1 MTVEL
6 WLGSEF
12 EHAHEMR
19 ALREILTQLV
29 THFADD
35 SELYL
40 LMANFYCDGEEIDLA
55 LIKKRAVII
64 LELKECE
71 TAVTGSPNG
80 EWRTQ
85 DGHTLNAGRRNPFQ
99 QVRQYRYTL
108 MNYMQLHRYEF
119 LNQQKAGQ
127 VSFEHISGLVVFSP
141 VLSPA
146 SHIEIAK
153 RDQKWFTVVGL
164 DQLWTELKDRRSNQI
179 NINQGDARKFAAQ
192 VLNLQRVDIE
202 AYLGQPLPETT
213 IEEETVE
220 TETPTKEVTPATS
233 QPQSEI
239 STRLTP
245 LIARDIITALRSG
258 TVPQAALEFLVVG
271 LEREMRVVAAQLRHA
286 ATGRGEF
293 KFIRGDYGAG
303 KTFLSA
309 LAAEEAL
316 DQGYAVSYVVVS
328 TDTPLYKLEAIYRRI
343 VTNLRTRGQ
352 QEGALK
358 GLLDRWLYQLEEK
371 VIELEGYDE
380 DDPRLIERVETRI
393 ENDLTEVAQFHSA
406 FSAVIRGYYRAQI
419 DEDYATAQALL
430 GWLSGEQQ
438 ISYQVKRQVN
448 IKGDIDNTVALDFL
462 RAINAIAR
470 KAGLAG
476 IAIFFDEVETIQRLR
491 KPQREQSL
499 STLRQLVDGIAHG
512 QFPYTYLLFTGTPSF
527 FEDRQGVPSLKP
539 LHDRIKLDKPDDPFP
554 NPELPQIALPR
565 FNTPK
570 LREAAQKA
578 LIIYD
583 VANTPIERR
592 RVSDV
597 FIDFMIAEVTSKFGG
612 RVDVVPRQ
620 FLRDFINVLDKVA
633 QYPDYEPDAEYEFD
647 RHAVSD
653 ELTAVEQEAIKPI
666 TF

>member
-6 WLGSEF
+6 WLGAEF

-19 ALREILTQLV
+19 ALRAILAQLV
-29 THFADD
+29 EHFADD

-64 LELKECE
+64 LELKECDAPVYG
-71 TAVTGSPNG
+71 TPNG

-85 DGHTLNAGRRNPFQ
+85 DGHTLNIGRRNPFQ
-99 QVRQYRYTL
+99 QVRQYRYIL
-108 MNYMQLHRYEF
+108 MNYMQRRRYEF
-119 LNQQKAGQ
+119 LNHQRAGQ

-141 VLSPA
+141 TSSPDFR
-146 SHIEIAK
+146 IDIAK
-153 RDQKWFTVVGL
+153 RDQKWFGVTGL
-164 DQLWTELKDRRSNQI
+164 DQLWAEVKDRRSNQI
-179 NINQGDARKFAAQ
+179 NISQGDARKFAAQ
-192 VLNLQRVDIE
+192 VLNLRRVDIE
-202 AYLGQPLPETT
+202 AYLGQPIPAPELIET
-213 IEEETVE
+213 IVE
-220 TETPTKEVTPATS
+220 PEPVAISPP
-233 QPQSEI
+233 QPPSGPQAQVSD
-239 STRLTP
+239 RLTS
-245 LIARDIITALRSG
+245 LIGRDIITALRSG
-258 TVPQAALEFLVVG
+258 TVPQAGLEFLAVG
-271 LEREMRVVAAQLRHA
+271 LQREMRVISAQLRHV

-316 DQGYAVSYVVVS
+316 RQGYVVSYVVVS
-328 TDTPLYKLEAIYRRI
+328 TDTPLYKLEAIYRRV
-343 VTNLRTRGQ
+343 VTNMRTRGQ

-380 DDPRLIERVETRI
+380 DDPRLAERVEIRI
-393 ENDLTEVAQFHSA
+393 ENDLAEVAQFHSA
-406 FSAVIRGYYRAQI
+406 FSAVVRGYYRAQL

-448 IKGDIDNTVALDFL
+448 IKGDIDNIVALDFI

-476 IAIFFDEVETIQRLR
+476 LAIFFDEVETIQRLR

-499 STLRQLVDGIAHG
+499 STLRQLVDSIVHG
-512 QFPYTYLLFTGTPSF
+512 HFPYTYLLFTGTPSF

-539 LHDRIKLDKPDDPFP
+539 LHDRIKLDNPDDPFP

-565 FNTPK
+565 FNTTK
-570 LREAAQKA
+570 LREVAHKV
-578 LIIYD
+578 LTIYD
-583 VANTPIERR
+583 VANTPIDRER
-592 RVSDV
+592 VNDV
-597 FIDFMIAEVTSKFGG
+597 FVDFMIAEVTSKFGG

-620 FLRDFINVLDKVA
+620 FLRDFVNVLDKVA
-633 QYPDYEPDAEYEFD
+633 QYPEYDPDVEYEFD
-647 RHAVSD
+647 RRAVAD
-653 ELTAVEQEAIKPI
+653 ELTAVEQAAIEPI
-666 TF
+666 VF

>member
-40 LMANFYCDGEEIDLA
+40 LMANFYCEGEEIDLA

-64 LELKECE
+64 LELKECG
-71 TAVTGSPNG
+71 TAVSGAPNG

-85 DGHTLNAGRRNPFQ
+85 DGHTLNIGRRNPFQ

-108 MNYMQLHRYEF
+108 MNYMQLHRYDF
-119 LNQQKAGQ
+119 LDQQKAGQ

-141 VLSPA
+141 TLSPA
-146 SHIEIAK
+146 SRIEIAK
-153 RDQKWFTVVGL
+153 RDQKWFGVVGL
-164 DQLWTELKDRRSNQI
+164 DQLWTVLKDRRSSQL
-179 NINQGDARKFAAQ
+179 NISQGDARKLAAQ
-192 VLNLQRVDIE
+192 VLQLQRVDLE
-202 AYLGQPLPETT
+202 AYLGKPASEPAV
-213 IEEETVE
+213 EEAVVE
-220 TETPTKEVTPATS
+220 TKAPPQKALLPAN
-233 QPQSEI
+233 QPQRNI

-258 TVPQAALEFLVVG
+258 TVPQTGLEFLAVG

-316 DQGYAVSYVVVS
+316 NQGYAVSYVVVS

-343 VTNLRTRGQ
+343 ITNMRTRGQ

-393 ENDLTEVAQFHSA
+393 ENDLAEISQFHSA

-448 IKGDIDNTVALDFL
+448 IKGDIDNTVALDFI
-462 RAINAIAR
+462 RAINATAR

-476 IAIFFDEVETIQRLR
+476 VAIFFDEVETIQRLR

-499 STLRQLVDGIAHG
+499 STLRQLVDGIVYG

-539 LHDRIKLDKPDDPFP
+539 LHDRIKLDNPDDPFP

-565 FNTPK
+565 FNTIK
-570 LREAAQKA
+570 LREVAQKA
-578 LIIYD
+578 MMIYD
-583 VANTPIERR
+583 VANSQVDHQ
-592 RVSDV
+592 RVNEV

-620 FLRDFINVLDKVA
+620 FLRDFVNVLDKVA
-633 QYPDYEPDAEYEFD
+633 QYPEYEPDAEYEFD
-647 RHAVSD
+647 QLAVST